1 MTMNDSSENDALKGI
16 TDQIK
21 AHPVATL
28 AGGVVLGML
37 ASALLPRGSARKLA
51 RGAVAAATVGSEAGM
66 VLARQARATAASAA
80 SEASERLSHLE
91 EKAGEGAKALGR
103 RAITASDEARGA
115 GLGLA
120 RTVFR
125 GLASLRR

>member
-1 MTMNDSSENDALKGI
+1 MTDNRENDTLKGI
-16 TDQIK
+16 TDKIK
-21 AHPVATL
+21 AHPGAAV

-37 ASALLPRGSARKLA
+37 VSALLPRGSARKLA

-66 VLARQARATAASAA
+66 LLARQARDTAASAA

-103 RAITASDEARGA
+103 KAIAASDDARGA

-120 RTVFR
+120 RTVVR
-125 GLASLRR
+125 LLESLRP